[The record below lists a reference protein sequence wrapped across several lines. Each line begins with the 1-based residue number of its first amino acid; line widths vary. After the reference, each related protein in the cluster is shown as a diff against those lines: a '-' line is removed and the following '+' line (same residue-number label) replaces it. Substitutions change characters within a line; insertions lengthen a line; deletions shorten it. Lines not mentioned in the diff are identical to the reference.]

1 MRGREPR
8 HLVLEALYQAELREI
23 EDPAAGLRGRARRY
37 VEGVSARLA
46 DLDHRIEAV
55 SRGWSVRRMAVV
67 DRSILRLALYE
78 LLYEPTPTAV
88 VIDEAVE
95 MAKRYS
101 TKASGAFVN
110 GVLATLA
117 GQVRTGDTRPEQV

>member
-1 MRGREPR
+1 MSDSEPR
-8 HLVLEALYQAELREI
+8 RLVLEALYQAELRKDEH
-23 EDPAAGLRGRARRY
+23 PARRLRGRAKRY
-37 VEGVSARLA
+37 AQGVAQHMGE
-46 DLDHRIEAV
+46 LDGRIEAV

-78 LLYEPTPTAV
+78 LIYEPTPTAV

-101 TKASGAFVN
+101 TRGSGAFVN
-110 GVLATLA
+110 GILSTLA
-117 GQVRTGDTRPEQV
+117 DHVRSGGPSAE